1 MKFISNATY
10 EKPVESGTIFKVT
23 VGGIRITIHRV
34 IHLEGWYLSCCDLG
48 IDKQE
53 LKSESLVDA
62 IEESKGILKAAVM
75 RLERAVEI
83 FSNDPIEISR
93 Y

>member
-34 IHLEGWYLSCCDLG
+34 IHLEGWYLSCSDLG
-48 IDKQE
+48 K
-53 LKSESLVDA
+53 
-62 IEESKGILKAAVM
+62 
-75 RLERAVEI
+75 
-83 FSNDPIEISR
+83 
-93 Y
+93 